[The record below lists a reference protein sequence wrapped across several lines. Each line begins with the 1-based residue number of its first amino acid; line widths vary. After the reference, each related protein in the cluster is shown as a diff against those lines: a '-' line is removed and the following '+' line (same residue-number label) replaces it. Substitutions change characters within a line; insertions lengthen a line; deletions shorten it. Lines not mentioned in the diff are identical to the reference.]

1 MEDCGLCL
9 GKMASFSH
17 RLERKLEITVPP
29 PQPPETWSTFSLA
42 SPGGEMGVG
51 KQKAGGDLGLHVLPT
66 SPWEFLKTPFNPA
79 FPKGS
84 LWARNNDGEYRE
96 KRVPPLPPTGQGALR
111 REFWPWLP
119 SRPTGLLFSGTPCSS
134 PLAASASLSASPHAS
149 QAVGPPRP
157 MASQRPPCQ

>member
-1 MEDCGLCL
+1 
-9 GKMASFSH
+9 MASFSH
-17 RLERKLEITVPP
+17 RLERKLEITVSVTRHPP
-29 PQPPETWSTFSLA
+29 PPETGSTFSLA
-42 SPGGEMGVG
+42 SPRGEMGVG
-51 KQKAGGDLGLHVLPT
+51 KQKAGGDLGLQVPPT

-84 LWARNNDGEYRE
+84 LWARNNDGGHGE
-96 KRVPPLPPTGQGALR
+96 KWVPPLPPTGQGALG

-119 SRPTGLLFSGTPCSS
+119 SRPTGLRFSGTPCSC

-157 MASQRPPCQ
+157 MASQRPPCW